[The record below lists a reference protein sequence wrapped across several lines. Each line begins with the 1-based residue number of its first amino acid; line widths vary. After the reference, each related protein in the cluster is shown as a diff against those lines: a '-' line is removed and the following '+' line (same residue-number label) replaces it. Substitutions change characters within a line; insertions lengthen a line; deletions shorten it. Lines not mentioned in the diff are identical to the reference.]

1 MMRQHKWKQ
10 NDGNGKN
17 GDKGRWGV
25 MGALRRTSGD
35 NGNAM
40 KQAVRIVGAPRNAG
54 KRVCFWV
61 IGGVGKDVG
70 DGRDT
75 GKHIW
80 EQCCA
85 LKEMGSHLLR
95 QLRISIKAFDGNS
108 KEN

>member
-1 MMRQHKWKQ
+1 
-10 NDGNGKN
+10 
-17 GDKGRWGV
+17 
-25 MGALRRTSGD
+25 
-35 NGNAM
+35 M

-95 QLRISIKAFDGNS
+95 QLGISIKGFDGNS

>member
-17 GDKGRWGV
+17 GDKGRLEV

-95 QLRISIKAFDGNS
+95 QLGISIKAFDGNS